1 MNTHDPEASSEISE
15 RKKDNFLNTFSLRF
29 KSFWKSEIHECN
41 MEQCHLSE
49 ESMLCL
55 YKRIVYVIF
64 ISFLIQLESLLWF
77 SKNNFVK
84 NERIQIIISLFC
96 PETFKFIQNL
106 SKWMYCLCFKACAP
120 RGASAQSVAFFLALE
135 TLFDVCPSVLR
146 PPVLC
151 SRACR
156 QLQDSVCFS
165 WRLSIVCAAAQAV
178 VPFWSFSRLL
188 QHIFLSGIL
197 IPCPWMCL
205 CSRFPNSVG
214 TALWQQFFDC
224 LFWYWRLP

>member
-96 PETFKFIQNL
+96 PETFKFIQNP
-106 SKWMYCLCFKACAP
+106 SKWMYCLCFRACAP
-120 RGASAQSVAFFLALE
+120 RGF
-135 TLFDVCPSVLR
+135 PSPAWSLC
-146 PPVLC
+146 PVLGFLPGARNTVWC
-151 SRACR
+151 
-156 QLQDSVCFS
+156 
-165 WRLSIVCAAAQAV
+165 LS
-178 VPFWSFSRLL
+178 
-188 QHIFLSGIL
+188 
-197 IPCPWMCL
+197 L
-205 CSRFPNSVG
+205 CTSAPGSMLRG
-214 TALWQQFFDC
+214 L
-224 LFWYWRLP
+224 